1 MSTTVLLVG
10 HGSRTANSN
19 PQIEKFAS
27 MWRIRNPSWRIE
39 LCFIEFA
46 DTLLDDGLDIA
57 ANDSTK
63 VIVVPLI
70 LTAAG
75 HVKVEIPAHID
86 KARAR
91 HPKVEYVYTPP
102 LGAGEK
108 ILRILNRNLRK
119 SMVELD
125 VPDPKSTG
133 IIVLA
138 RGSSDRTANGEIAKM
153 ARWLEESCD
162 HELVDIAFT
171 GVTYPRLEQVVQ
183 RHDKLGAKQVI
194 VLPYYLFTGTLIERI
209 DRQVLNLK
217 QQYPNTRFA
226 TAGYFGFEPEVFS
239 IIDQHVSN
247 SDDSL
252 QCAPEQEDLEPQHSH
267 SHEHSH
273 SHGAPE

>member
-1 MSTTVLLVG
+1 
-10 HGSRTANSN
+10 
-19 PQIEKFAS
+19 
-27 MWRIRNPSWRIE
+27 
-39 LCFIEFA
+39 
-46 DTLLDDGLDIA
+46 
-57 ANDSTK
+57 
-63 VIVVPLI
+63 
-70 LTAAG
+70 
-75 HVKVEIPAHID
+75 
-86 KARAR
+86 
-91 HPKVEYVYTPP
+91 
-102 LGAGEK
+102 
-108 ILRILNRNLRK
+108 
-119 SMVELD
+119 
-125 VPDPKSTG
+125 
-133 IIVLA
+133 
-138 RGSSDRTANGEIAKM
+138 M

-267 SHEHSH
+267 SHSHEHSH